1 MRFLY
6 ILILLVLAAAVTV
19 FAVQNHEP
27 VTLHY
32 LDRELSWPV
41 PLSLLIVAV
50 YLLGMVS
57 GGTVTGFLQRT
68 WRRAREAEGFAE
80 GRRLGSGARFLLVVV
95 LGIVGGVLGYLGA
108 TYWGQPYHLD
118 PVVTSP
124 FGFVAGLLIGWS
136 IV

>member
-6 ILILLVLAAAVTV
+6 ILILIVVAGVVTIFAA
-19 FAVQNHEP
+19 QNDER

-32 LDRELSWPV
+32 LDRDLAWPV
-41 PLSLLIVAV
+41 PLSLLIGAV
-50 YLLGMVS
+50 YVLGMVS
-57 GGTVTGFLQRT
+57 GGTVAGFLQRT
-68 WRRAREAEGFAE
+68 WQRVRAAEGFGQ
-80 GRRLGSGARFLLVVV
+80 GRRLSSGARFLLVVV
-95 LGIVGGVLGYLGA
+95 FGIAGGVLGFLGA

-118 PVVTSP
+118 PTVTSP

>member
-6 ILILLVLAAAVTV
+6 ILILLVVAGAVTI

-27 VTLHY
+27 VTLRY

-41 PLSLLIVAV
+41 PLSLLIAAV
-50 YLLGMVS
+50 YVLGMVS
-57 GGTVTGFLQRT
+57 GGTVAGFLQRT
-68 WRRAREAEGFAE
+68 WRRARAAEGFGE
-80 GRRLGSGARFLLVVV
+80 GRRLSSGARLLLVVV
-95 LGIVGGVLGYLGA
+95 FGIVGGVLGFLGA

-118 PVVTSP
+118 PAVTSP